1 LIKAG
6 ADGLKVGMGAGSI
19 CTTQEVC
26 AVICGT
32 GLELQ
37 MLGKAVAVSLL

>member
-1 LIKAG
+1 M
-6 ADGLKVGMGAGSI
+6 DVRGSA
-19 CTTQEVC
+19 Q
-26 AVICGT
+26 ASAICGT